1 MLLISL
7 HSVLFLWTFF
17 TVHFIC
23 LSTKPALYSFMFDV
37 IKLFVEECM
46 GREHTFWPI
55 DQVFNNSHFIPLRTF
70 GFIIKVAGWD

>member
-1 MLLISL
+1 
-7 HSVLFLWTFF
+7 
-17 TVHFIC
+17 
-23 LSTKPALYSFMFDV
+23 MFDV

-70 GFIIKVAGWD
+70 AFIIKVAVGAMNLRFFL